1 MRFRCDGGEYD
12 PDRLTA
18 YPTKNRAMPFI
29 YISPD
34 FAHVFVQMMDA
45 VEGVTIRHAPAE
57 EIRRLAE
64 TYRLPELLRAL
75 PHPPGGRPGDA
86 DSPDARSQMIRFDLR
101 S

>member
-12 PDRLTA
+12 TDRLTA

-34 FAHVFVQMMDA
+34 FAHVFVQMMDP
-45 VEGVTIRHAPAE
+45 VEGVTIRRAPPE

-64 TYRLPELLRAL
+64 TYRLSELMRAVPRAPEDGAGGGGAG
-75 PHPPGGRPGDA
+75 PDHPGGIA
-86 DSPDARSQMIRFDLR
+86 
-101 S
+101 